1 MPTWNTVASM
11 VLPFG
16 LLLGAGGCGG
26 KFYKSTTPSGVPCSD
41 MPVYPAGQAIDQQY
55 HRLRPIASSP
65 KASTEA
71 ERLESLRRKA
81 CQLHAD
87 AIIEAAN
94 EETRTKDG
102 AGYVTRASGTAVAW
116 VKERA
121 PATPLQSIPS
131 QSAPPSAAPPAGS
144 PPAGQAAPPPADQAA
159 SAYDSVPQGQE
170 AAAPAPAKGG
180 GKKGKSKQAPASK

>member
-1 MPTWNTVASM
+1 MPAWKTAASM

-26 KFYKSTTPSGVPCSD
+26 KFYKTTTPSGVPCSD
-41 MPVYPAGQAIDQQY
+41 MPVYPAGQAIEQQY
-55 HRLRPIASSP
+55 HRLRPIASAP

-81 CQLHAD
+81 CKLHAD
-87 AIIEAAN
+87 AVIEAAN

-102 AGYVTRASGTAVAW
+102 AGYLTRASGTAVAW

-121 PATPLQSIPS
+121 PLTPLQSIPS
-131 QSAPPSAAPPAGS
+131 QAAPAPGAAPPASQAS
-144 PPAGQAAPPPADQAA
+144 PPPPADQAA
-159 SAYDSVPQGQE
+159 SPYDAVSQGQE
-170 AAAPAPAKGG
+170 APAPAPAPSKGG
-180 GKKGKSKQAPASK
+180 KSKGKSKQVPTSK